1 MAFFAFA
8 LGMVIFAVNTNPGR
22 LATLRANQHNIGDR
36 HGCFKLH
43 DPSAYRPATL
53 SLALALVL
61 LADIYSLNHD
71 AMFIRQHLN
80 DFAAFAFVFHSTAD
94 DFNGIT
100 FTNLYS
106 HGYRSCVIPLDPAL
120 KNLGGQ

>member
-1 MAFFAFA
+1 MAFFALA
-8 LGMVIFAVNTNPGR
+8 LGTIAFAVDTNPSG
-22 LATLRANQHNIGDR
+22 LATLRANQHDIGDR
-36 HGCFKLH
+36 HRRFELH
-43 DPSAYRPATL
+43 DPSAHRPTTL
-53 SLALALVL
+53 SLGLALVL
-61 LADIYSLNHD
+61 LADVYSLNHD
-71 AMFIRQHLN
+71 TLFIRQHLN
-80 DFAAFAFVFHSTAD
+80 YFAAFAFVFHSTAD